1 MKARHHF
8 MHPLRLAYATQF
20 LIALIAVYVFWSQV
34 GGQSHFEAL
43 PWYTTAGLIV
53 GASFA
58 AVKATAEAVSHES
71 AWNPGTLKWCAIL
84 AMLIVGCGM
93 ASLYSHNYLE
103 SDEPAEDETITS
115 SLKTR

>member
-1 MKARHHF
+1 MKARHYS

-20 LIALIAVYVFWSQV
+20 LIALIAVYLLWSQV
-34 GGQSHFEAL
+34 GGQGHFEAL
-43 PWYTTAGLIV
+43 PWYTTGGLIF

-58 AVKATAEAVSHES
+58 TVKATAEAVSQEN

-84 AMLIVGCGM
+84 ALLIVGCGM

-103 SDEPAEDETITS
+103 VDDPEEGESIT
-115 SLKTR
+115 

>member
-1 MKARHHF
+1 MKARHYS

-20 LIALIAVYVFWSQV
+20 LIALIAVCVVWRQV

-43 PWYTTAGLIV
+43 PWYTTAGLIAGV
-53 GASFA
+53 SFA

-71 AWNPGTLKWCAIL
+71 AWNPATLKWCAIL
-84 AMLIVGCGM
+84 AMLLVGCGM

-103 SDEPAEDETITS
+103 NDEPAEGETVTS
-115 SLKTR
+115 SLR